1 MQAKTPLYTK
11 SPKMN
16 LNQIIKDAVCLKNF
30 NTLGTRIA
38 MSPLD
43 RIPKRPD
50 ELQGKPRC
58 GAVLILL
65 FTEATNLSVIVIKRR
80 DDLRHHPGQISFP
93 GGRREQDELPLV
105 CALRETHEEIG
116 ISPEDLII
124 AGSLEP
130 AYICASD
137 FVVHP
142 FVAWHPGIP
151 TCIPDPREV
160 TEVFPIQLS
169 RLCTADAHTRAPK
182 NIFGT
187 EREVPGFSFSGHH
200 IWGATAML
208 LHEIIERLKAAG
220 WRE

>member
-1 MQAKTPLYTK
+1 
-11 SPKMN
+11 MN
-16 LNQIIKDAVCLKNF
+16 VTQIIENAVCLKNF
-30 NTLGTRIA
+30 DTLGTRIA
-38 MSPLD
+38 MSPLN
-43 RIPKRPD
+43 RIPERPA
-50 ELQGKPRC
+50 ELPGDPRC
-58 GAVLILL
+58 GAVMAVL
-65 FTEATNLSVIVIKRR
+65 FTKTENLHVILIKRH

-116 ISPEDLII
+116 ISPEELII
-124 AGSLEP
+124 AGGLEP

-151 TCIPDPREV
+151 SCIPDPREV

-169 RLCTADAHTRAPK
+169 RLCPANARTRAPK

-208 LHEIIERLKAAG
+208 LHEILERLKAAG
-220 WRE
+220 WRA

>member
-1 MQAKTPLYTK
+1 
-11 SPKMN
+11 
-16 LNQIIKDAVCLKNF
+16 
-30 NTLGTRIA
+30 

-43 RIPKRPD
+43 RIPERPD
-50 ELQGKPRC
+50 ELQGEPRC

-93 GGRREQDELPLV
+93 GGRLEQDELPLV

-116 ISPEDLII
+116 ISPEELII
-124 AGSLEP
+124 AGGLEP

-151 TCIPDPREV
+151 SCIPDLHEV
-160 TEVFPIQLS
+160 AEIFQIPLS
-169 RLCTADAHTRAPK
+169 QVCTADAHTQATK

-208 LHEIIERLKAAG
+208 LHEIIERLKKAG

>member
-1 MQAKTPLYTK
+1 
-11 SPKMN
+11 
-16 LNQIIKDAVCLKNF
+16 LKNF

-50 ELQGKPRC
+50 ELQGEPRC
-58 GAVLILL
+58 GAILILL

-93 GGRREQDELPLV
+93 GGRREPDEEPIV

-116 ISPEDLII
+116 ISPEELII
-124 AGSLEP
+124 AGGLEP
-130 AYICASD
+130 AYILASD

-151 TCIPDPREV
+151 SCIPDPREV
-160 TEVFPIQLS
+160 TEVFSIPLS
-169 RLCTADAHTRAPK
+169 RLCTADARTRSPK

-187 EREVPGFSFSGHH
+187 ERTVPGFSFSGHH